1 MKILG
6 ILGATGVGK
15 SAVAVQV
22 AKKLKCD
29 VLSADSMQVYKDMN
43 IGTAKI
49 TSAEMQGVT
58 HHMLD
63 VVTPDVN
70 FSAQDY
76 CDGAL
81 RSTDGCDTIVM
92 AGGTGFYFDCL
103 LYPLDFQQADTKAL
117 REKLNGIYAR
127 EGKEKLWEML
137 KEQDLQTYNTIDLNN
152 IKRVVRALELAL
164 SGHRKSEGQGG
175 IRKCAFEHKLY
186 VLNADRQYLYDNA
199 DKRIDGM
206 IQEGLVQE
214 VRDLLA
220 KYNCRRSTSMQAIG
234 YKEILNYIDGNCTLN
249 EAVQQ
254 LKLNTRH
261 YIKRQLT
268 YFKRM
273 NAMWLDVLQYGNP
286 ETIAQVITQDFLASF

>member
-49 TSAEMQGVT
+49 TAAEMQGVT

-81 RSTDGCDTIVM
+81 RSTDGCGTIVM
-92 AGGTGFYFDCL
+92 AGGTGFYFGCL

-137 KEQDLQTYNTIDLNN
+137 KEQDLQTYNTIAD
-152 IKRVVRALELAL
+152 AA
-164 SGHRKSEGQGG
+164 HRCRPSATK
-175 IRKCAFEHKLY
+175 
-186 VLNADRQYLYDNA
+186 
-199 DKRIDGM
+199 
-206 IQEGLVQE
+206 
-214 VRDLLA
+214 
-220 KYNCRRSTSMQAIG
+220 KY
-234 YKEILNYIDGNCTLN
+234 
-249 EAVQQ
+249 
-254 LKLNTRH
+254 
-261 YIKRQLT
+261 
-268 YFKRM
+268 
-273 NAMWLDVLQYGNP
+273 
-286 ETIAQVITQDFLASF
+286 